1 MSHHDVNEHPVI
13 DEKEMDDNSRADAL
27 ALLSLVAIV
36 VTLAVF
42 YVSR

>member
-1 MSHHDVNEHPVI
+1 MSHHDVSTSPEINEEER
-13 DEKEMDDNSRADAL
+13 DANSRADAI

-36 VTLAVF
+36 VTMAVF